1 MADLKGRVM
10 PETIQLKQQ
19 LQLKTLERLAT
30 NNASWS
36 KIHDQMYL
44 WLPEDS
50 ITSVVSLI
58 NW

>member
-30 NNASWS
+30 NNEPWS